1 MRHHG
6 EAAGEIGLSIGFSGY
21 TMGRSGFAHHHRIA
35 TTADSREIVKEL
47 LLMFK
52 QDWDGESVR
61 NIAVS
66 LGRLSKL
73 SGQQL
78 SLFSPAQ
85 KQVKQYQF
93 DRLVDQLR
101 DRFGPTAVFYGTS
114 LKRGGTMLERA
125 GLVGGHNG
133 GNSFE

>member
-1 MRHHG
+1 
-6 EAAGEIGLSIGFSGY
+6 
-21 TMGRSGFAHHHRIA
+21 
-35 TTADSREIVKEL
+35 
-47 LLMFK
+47 MFK
-52 QDWDGESVR
+52 QDWQGETVR

-66 LGRLSKL
+66 LGRLSRA

-78 SLFSPAQ
+78 SLFAPPQ

-93 DRLVDQLR
+93 DQLVDQLR
-101 DRFGPTAVFYGTS
+101 DKFGPTAVFYGNS